1 VKEQNDRRVPVSDR
15 LFDCLED
22 FRNRYGGENQVV
34 VVKLGTQPAL
44 PALLQSLNHF
54 DYQKTRL
61 PGVSFGLNAPLQIHP
76 RAH

>member
-1 VKEQNDRRVPVSDR
+1 MKEQNDRQLPVSDR

-44 PALLQSLNHF
+44 PAVIT
-54 DYQKTRL
+54 K
-61 PGVSFGLNAPLQIHP
+61 
-76 RAH
+76 